1 MYLCTHKKYANII
14 LNAMKINVVQ
24 FNTHTGGISANLEKI
39 KQALDTPQ
47 SREALLTVFP
57 ANTLCGYPLY
67 GTVVYNDLQKEAQSA
82 LQTLVD
88 ISEHRA
94 FIVGMPLHVQDRGLC
109 NALIFVQNRAIR
121 AVVTKKYLNLDE
133 QKYYVRGEG
142 VQVIQDQNQ
151 KIAIGFYE
159 DIKELSKSHAES
171 LDIVLCC
178 GCNVFDYNKPYRT
191 RYKMQ
196 KIVES
201 MNTSLVY
208 VNRTGGEGSYLF
220 AGGSMAINAAGNV
233 LMQMPYFEDAN
244 STIDLQII
252 ENIDDHKPEVVELVF
267 KALTMGIRDYF
278 AKNGFKKALLG
289 LSGGIDSALVAALAV
304 YALGPENVHGVLMP
318 SEYSSDHSITDAVA
332 LAKNLGISY
341 DIIPISDVFHS
352 LKTTMK
358 PVFAGMPEDVTE
370 ENMQARIRG
379 VILMAVS
386 NKTGAVLLNTSNKSE
401 AAVGYGTLY
410 GDMCGALAVIADLYK
425 NEVYELSNYINR
437 NGELIPQNTIDK
449 APSAELRPDQKD
461 SDSLPDYDELD
472 AILSMHLECE
482 MDFEQIVAEGHDA
495 DTVRRVLRMVKNN
508 EYKRRQ
514 VAPIL
519 KVSPMTFGIDRKAPI
534 S

>member
-1 MYLCTHKKYANII
+1 
-14 LNAMKINVVQ
+14 MKINIVQ
-24 FNTHTGGISANLEKI
+24 LNLKTGDIAGNLEKV
-39 KQALDTPQ
+39 KQALETPQ
-47 SREALLTVFP
+47 SRESLLSVFP

-67 GTVVYNDLQKEAQSA
+67 SSVVYNDLQKEAQVA
-82 LQTLVD
+82 LQACVD

-94 FIVGMPLHVQDRGLC
+94 FIIGMPLHMQDRGLC

-142 VQVIQDQNQ
+142 VQVVQYQNQ

-159 DIKELSKSHAES
+159 DIKELSKSHTEDI
-171 LDIVLCC
+171 DIVVCC

-196 KIVES
+196 KIVET

-208 VNRTGGEGSYLF
+208 VNRIGGEGSYLF

-233 LMQMPYFEDAN
+233 LVQLPYFEEDNAGV
-244 STIDLQII
+244 DLQII
-252 ENIDDHKPEVVELVF
+252 QNINDEKPEVVELVH
-267 KALTMGIRDYF
+267 KALITGIRDYF
-278 AKNGFKKALLG
+278 AKNGFKKAVLG
-289 LSGGIDSALVAALAV
+289 LSGGIDSALVAALATQ
-304 YALGPENVHGVLMP
+304 ALGSENVHGVLMP

-332 LAKNLGISY
+332 LAKNLGITY
-341 DIIPISDVFHS
+341 DIVPISDVFHS
-352 LKTTMK
+352 LKTAMK
-358 PVFAGMPEDVTE
+358 PVFAGLPEDVTE

-379 VILMAVS
+379 TILMAIS

-437 NGELIPQNTIDK
+437 DGEIIPQNTIDK
-449 APSAELRPDQKD
+449 APSAELRPGQKD

-482 MDFEQIVAEGHDA
+482 MDFEQICAEDHDP
-495 DTVRRVLRMVKNN
+495 DTVRRVLKLVKNN
-508 EYKRRQ
+508 EYKRCQ

-519 KVSPMTFGIDRKAPI
+519 KVSPMTFGIDRKVPI

>member
-1 MYLCTHKKYANII
+1 MHLVISN
-14 LNAMKINVVQ
+14 NNFNNNMKINIVQ
-24 FNTHTGGISANLEKI
+24 LNLATGNVARNLENI
-39 KQALDTPQ
+39 QAALDTPQ
-47 SREALLTVFP
+47 SRESLLSVFP

-67 GTVVYNDLQKEAQSA
+67 NAVVYNDLQKEAQAA

-94 FIVGMPLHVQDRGLC
+94 FIVGLPLHVQDRGLC

-133 QKYYVRGEG
+133 QKFFVRGEG
-142 VQVIQDQNQ
+142 VQVVQYQNQ

-159 DIKELSKSHAES
+159 DIKELSKTHTPD
-171 LDIVLCC
+171 LDIVVCC
-178 GCNVFDYNKPYRT
+178 GCNVFDYNKPFRT

-201 MNTSLVY
+201 LNSSLVY
-208 VNRTGGEGSYLF
+208 ANRIGGEGGCLF

-233 LMQMPYFEDAN
+233 LAQLPYFEEDN
-244 STIDLQII
+244 QTIDLQII
-252 ENIDDHKPEVVELVF
+252 ENIDDEKPEVVELVH
-267 KALTMGIRDYF
+267 KALVTGIRDYF
-278 AKNGFKKALLG
+278 GKNGFKKAVLG
-289 LSGGIDSALVAALAV
+289 LSGGIDSALVAALATE
-304 YALGPENVHGVLMP
+304 ALGSENVHGVLMP

-332 LAKNLGISY
+332 LAKNLGIGY

-410 GDMCGALAVIADLYK
+410 GDMCGALAVIDDLYK

-437 NGELIPQNTIDK
+437 NGEVIPQNTIDK

-472 AILSMHLECE
+472 AILSMHLDCE
-482 MDFEQIVAEGHDA
+482 MDCEQIIAEGHDP
-495 DTVRRVLRMVKNN
+495 DTVRRVLRLVKNN

-519 KVSPMTFGIDRKAPI
+519 KVSPMTFGHDRKTPI

>member
-1 MYLCTHKKYANII
+1 MKVNLVQ
-14 LNAMKINVVQ
+14 LNLATGNV
-24 FNTHTGGISANLEKI
+24 AKNLENI
-39 KQALDTPQ
+39 QAALDTPQ
-47 SREALLTVFP
+47 SREALLSVFP
-57 ANTLCGYPLY
+57 SNTLCGYPLY
-67 GTVVYNDLQKEAQSA
+67 NSVVYNDLQKEAQAA
-82 LQTLVD
+82 LQKLVD

-109 NALIFVQNRAIR
+109 NALIFIQNRAIR

-133 QKYYVRGEG
+133 QKFFVRGEG
-142 VQVIQDQNQ
+142 VQVVQYQNQ
-151 KIAIGFYE
+151 QIAIGFYE
-159 DIKELSKSHAES
+159 DIKELSKAHTPD
-171 LDIVLCC
+171 LDIVVCC
-178 GCNVFDYNKPYRT
+178 GCNVFDYNKPFRT

-201 MNTSLVY
+201 LNTSLVY
-208 VNRTGGEGSYLF
+208 VNRIGGEGGCLF

-233 LMQMPYFEDAN
+233 LTQLPYFEEDN
-244 STIDLQII
+244 RNIDLQII
-252 ENIDDHKPEVVELVF
+252 ENIEDEKPEVVELVH
-267 KALTMGIRDYF
+267 KALITGIRDYF
-278 AKNGFKKALLG
+278 AKNGFTKAVLG

-304 YALGPENVHGVLMP
+304 EALGSENVHGVLMP

-332 LAKNLGISY
+332 LAKNLGMSY
-341 DIIPISDVFHS
+341 DIVPISDVFHS

-410 GDMCGALAVIADLYK
+410 GDICGALAVIADLYK

-437 NGELIPQNTIDK
+437 TGEVIPQNTIDK
-449 APSAELRPDQKD
+449 APSAELRPGQKD

-472 AILSMHLECE
+472 AILSMHLDCE
-482 MDFEQIVAEGHDA
+482 MDCEQIVAEGHDP
-495 DTVRRVLRMVKNN
+495 DTVRRVLRLVKNN

-519 KVSPMTFGIDRKAPI
+519 KVSPMTFGHDRKTPI